1 MWSRRSSAFCPPSHR
16 PTVRDDPLRRWPSR
30 TESRSDFNILRS
42 SNGPMVTQRRQ
53 TQPWSSRARNDRVS
67 TSPYLRCPA
76 PSNRIATGTRTD
88 SGEERFCHAAYR
100 TYVKAAGYQRVG
112 KDMRRALNRAIAAAC
127 KKGLLRRGKELK
139 TTDQMNRG
147 GGRAAPPPVRLRT
160 RGPRGFHDIPP
171 TELLALVG
179 SLKIGRPSLED
190 DALLSEVL

>member
-1 MWSRRSSAFCPPSHR
+1 PR

-88 SGEERFCHAAYR
+88 SGEERIIEGSPSRHGRPHVTEWITSTEPNMVLPSREQIC
-100 TYVKAAGYQRVG
+100 QLVG
-112 KDMRRALNRAIAAAC
+112 KSSRVSVAPAIVQLVIL
-127 KKGLLRRGKELK
+127 GIGPLDIRDDVSVRHRGSVFQLPQR
-139 TTDQMNRG
+139 D
-147 GGRAAPPPVRLRT
+147 V
-160 RGPRGFHDIPP
+160 
-171 TELLALVG
+171 
-179 SLKIGRPSLED
+179 IG
-190 DALLSEVL
+190 

>member
-1 MWSRRSSAFCPPSHR
+1 MWSRCSSSFCPPSPR

-88 SGEERFCHAAYR
+88 SGEERFFLALEVC
-100 TYVKAAGYQRVG
+100 AGTQPTHSECFGIQPDECVRSCLGLRGQLLVGEVGHQHVAETVPRVG
-112 KDMRRALNRAIAAAC
+112 GA
-127 KKGLLRRGKELK
+127 RRGE
-139 TTDQMNRG
+139 QR
-147 GGRAAPPPVRLRT
+147 
-160 RGPRGFHDIPP
+160 
-171 TELLALVG
+171 
-179 SLKIGRPSLED
+179 
-190 DALLSEVL
+190 

>member
-1 MWSRRSSAFCPPSHR
+1 MWSRCSSSFCPPSPR

-88 SGEERFCHAAYR
+88 SGEERLFLPTSVHPVGR
-100 TYVKAAGYQRVG
+100 EPVKRFRRAVTCLAICSGVSRPWGFLQLGRVG
-112 KDMRRALNRAIAAAC
+112 RGWRGEVGTVERRARSQAGHGEEDRIPRSH
-127 KKGLLRRGKELK
+127 GDQSFERG
-139 TTDQMNRG
+139 
-147 GGRAAPPPVRLRT
+147 A
-160 RGPRGFHDIPP
+160 
-171 TELLALVG
+171 
-179 SLKIGRPSLED
+179 RPHF
-190 DALLSEVL
+190 